1 MKITLSTKMIFF
13 PFLLI
18 LLLNKTK
25 LYEKKNKKIKKN
37 IFIYKF
43 LYEVIFIRNKILYSI
58 KYIL

>member
-25 LYEKKNKKIKKN
+25 LYEKKNKKKKN

>member
-13 PFLLI
+13 TFLLI

-25 LYEKKNKKIKKN
+25 LYEKKNN